1 MNKRTIWCL
10 AAALAVA
17 AAATGCKSAGGH
29 DDDDEKHEAIAATAL
44 PQAVRDGFTKAYPG
58 ATIREVEKETYADGT
73 VHYEIEYR
81 GADGKD
87 NEVEL
92 SAEGEVL
99 DAH

>member
-1 MNKRTIWCL
+1 MNKSIIWIV
-10 AAALAVA
+10 AAALLISV
-17 AAATGCKSAGGH
+17 GCKSMGGH
-29 DDDDEKHEAIAATAL
+29 DDDGDEKHEQIAQTAL

-58 ATIREVEKETYADGT
+58 ATITEVEKETYADGT

-81 GADGKD
+81 GADGKE

-92 SAEGEVL
+92 SAEGDVL